1 MENLI
6 SVKNLYLGYDNADVI
21 KNLSFEFYDGEF
33 LCIVGANGAGKSTLI
48 KGILGFIKPSKGK
61 ITFNNLKQSNIGYIP
76 QDTSVNKMFPAS
88 VLEIVMSGT
97 LNRNGFGSFY
107 SSEQKE
113 IAVNSLKRLKIERL
127 KDKSFSDL
135 SGGERQKVLI
145 ARALSATTK
154 LLILDEPSNNL
165 DQKSR
170 LELYDILRDINE
182 KDKISIMMIT
192 HDLDH
197 KNLVGNNIL
206 SINEGQYFYGS
217 TEEYVKEIHHE

>member
-6 SVKNLYLGYDNADVI
+6 SVKNLYLGYDNSDVI

-107 SSEQKE
+107 SNEQKE

-217 TEEYVKEIHHE
+217 TEDYVKEIHHE

>member
-6 SVKNLYLGYDNADVI
+6 SVKNLYLGYDNSDVI

-107 SSEQKE
+107 SNEQKE

>member
-6 SVKNLYLGYDNADVI
+6 SVKNLYLGYDNSDVI

-107 SSEQKE
+107 SNEQKE
-113 IAVNSLKRLKIERL
+113 IAVNSLKRLKIEKL

-217 TEEYVKEIHHE
+217 TEDYVKEIHHE